1 MLGRQVAQVCLCLF
15 PPGLYSTQ
23 AHSTVVVLLPSQT
36 HQAYDSS
43 AACQSDHSGL
53 HTHIASCVPFGRKNE
68 KNSMLILMYLHCSSG
83 PARAG
88 NAGKKIKNLAVVCLS
103 LLLRREPAG
112 DQAGP

>member
-1 MLGRQVAQVCLCLF
+1 M
-15 PPGLYSTQ
+15 
-23 AHSTVVVLLPSQT
+23 TVVQLANQITLDCIPILLLVC
-36 HQAYDSS
+36 H
-43 AACQSDHSGL
+43 L
-53 HTHIASCVPFGRKNE
+53 VERMK

-83 PARAG
+83 PVRAG